1 MKRLLLFIVLACVSW
16 SSLPH
21 TPSQNQEDTLK
32 NSYLNS
38 EKTIPKN
45 KDTLSEFINFKKSI
59 AISTKSKDYK
69 TLAKSF
75 IGLAKWHEDHTIL
88 DSSIV
93 YLQKAISVYKKQNMP
108 KELADTYLLLAT
120 NYIGTAEYDEGS
132 KVVFNALALHEEI
145 DNQRGIAQCYTKIS
159 DLLYYSD
166 SYTEGA

>member
-1 MKRLLLFIVLACVSW
+1 MKPLLLFIVLACVSW
-16 SSLPH
+16 SSFPH

-38 EKTIPKN
+38 EKSIPKN

-93 YLQKAISVYKKQNMP
+93 YLQKAKYAKR
-108 KELADTYLLLAT
+108 
-120 NYIGTAEYDEGS
+120 IGRHLPTFGN
-132 KVVFNALALHEEI
+132 KLQWNCRVRRRV
-145 DNQRGIAQCYTKIS
+145 
-159 DLLYYSD
+159 
-166 SYTEGA
+166 